1 MDYKDISVDQYL
13 NIRATIKEHE
23 GSELDLHV
31 KLISLIFGM
40 SEDEVLDLPLPKF
53 EELNKELSFLYKQP
67 KITGKIPSKIVLNGR
82 KYTVVKDAKKL
93 TASQY
98 IDYNSYCDLPDPDTH
113 IAQVLSVFLIP
124 EGEKYGSYEIEPVI
138 DEISNY
144 LSAQLAFD
152 VCFFFQKKS
161 LRSIKNMLI
170 YFGVMTRMM
179 KRKVRKH
186 PKLKEQMEELQKKL
200 TTMVILL
207 QRSEDEYTS

>member
-31 KLISLIFGM
+31 KLISLIFDM

-67 KITGKIPSKIVLNGR
+67 KITGKIPNTIVLNGR

-124 EGEKYGSYEIEPVI
+124 DGEKYGSYEIEPVI

-152 VCFFFQKKS
+152 VCFFFSKEVTALNKEYANLFWSDDEDDEKKGEEES
-161 LRSIKNMLI
+161 EVEGTDGGTS
-170 YFGVMTRMM
+170 
-179 KRKVRKH
+179 
-186 PKLKEQMEELQKKL
+186 KETDNDGDSFTKK
-200 TTMVILL
+200 
-207 QRSEDEYTS
+207 